1 MKLRTSLI
9 LSSLLLLS
17 GAVLI
22 PLQASPP
29 PPAAQS
35 FTVDSGHSAAL
46 FRITH
51 LGVGAFHGRFNEV
64 KGSVTWSDE
73 NLAGSSV
80 EVEIPI
86 GSLDSNS
93 EKRDQHLKSPDFF
106 SAKQFPV
113 MTFKSSSIKK
123 EGQGY
128 AITGTLTLRGVSKEI
143 TIQAT
148 KIGEGDRGPR
158 FGYRAGFETLFTIK
172 RSDYGMTWGVKN
184 KALGDEVRV
193 TIALECLRK

>member
-64 KGSVTWSDE
+64 KGS
-73 NLAGSSV
+73 LAQ
-80 EVEIPI
+80 
-86 GSLDSNS
+86 
-93 EKRDQHLKSPDFF
+93 RPD
-106 SAKQFPV
+106 
-113 MTFKSSSIKK
+113 
-123 EGQGY
+123 
-128 AITGTLTLRGVSKEI
+128 LR
-143 TIQAT
+143 
-148 KIGEGDRGPR
+148 
-158 FGYRAGFETLFTIK
+158 RAPG
-172 RSDYGMTWGVKN
+172 R
-184 KALGDEVRV
+184 
-193 TIALECLRK
+193 